1 MTIGPVAVAAFEP
14 IQMYQGIAVPPSV
27 MLIMPFASVGHVVD
41 AVGRSGGVFP
51 PEAVVPLLEPEPL
64 PEPDEWEPLEP
75 EPLPELD
82 DCVPP
87 EPEPPP
93 ELVEGEPLLEFPP
106 LEFPPLED
114 PPFVEPSD
122 PPQTGSRLFNATSST
137 MNIPIVD
144 ANSIVAGIQGTLHSV
159 NPHAPAIE
167 SLAICATA

>member
-1 MTIGPVAVAAFEP
+1 
-14 IQMYQGIAVPPSV
+14 MYQGIAVPPSV

-114 PPFVEPSD
+114 PPFVEPSSSELDPLLD
-122 PPQTGSRLFNATSST
+122 PPGPPEFVDCDPHEGPSASVARRAASGAMWKIFEPVGMTVASPKLRSAAREHRRT
-137 MNIPIVD
+137 MH
-144 ANSIVAGIQGTLHSV
+144 L
-159 NPHAPAIE
+159 
-167 SLAICATA
+167 